1 MSGLESLS
9 KSAAAAALHGLDRA
23 ETKRK
28 MDLLLE
34 RIDSLTMVRW
44 PPMEVCTSAGILCH
58 ALHRFFDR
66 LILDE
71 DIYRVCIIDD
81 G

>member
-44 PPMEVCTSAGILCH
+44 PLMEVCTSAGILH
-58 ALHRFFDR
+58 
-66 LILDE
+66 
-71 DIYRVCIIDD
+71 
-81 G
+81 